1 MTIKMTEQQFREWAA
16 TAAFTAEES
25 IEGATAFDK
34 ATGDYDDDTGKR
46 ITVDGVYGWA
56 CKTVRATL
64 PDGSAFETFY
74 QMNIEWVGTER
85 ERYTE
90 DFEAEEGEGLPAIEL
105 QGVTLVDKD
114 GDALQGWE
122 VDSIAREAIP
132 GLTEINHEALIPAV
146 ITTDIDLDEESTDM
160 ETITLENDNAPAI
173 RFTGELVAET
183 SSSNNN
189 ASSYY
194 SGQTGRWTT
203 LKLYKTKGGKF
214 IAQSVGH
221 TQWQG
226 EHDRYK
232 SAVCENEAAV
242 IAFFGHGW
250 LAKDLYE
257 EAGIED
263 VQEVE

>member
-1 MTIKMTEQQFREWAA
+1 MTKMTEQQFREWAA

-25 IEGATAFDK
+25 LDGATAFQK
-34 ATGDYDDDTGKR
+34 ETGDYDDDTGER
-46 ITVDGVYGWA
+46 ITVDGVYAWSY
-56 CKTVRATL
+56 KTVRATL
-64 PDGSAFETFY
+64 PDGSTVETAY
-74 QMNIEWVGTER
+74 QMNVEWVGTER
-85 ERYTE
+85 ERYT
-90 DFEAEEGEGLPAIEL
+90 DDYEAKEGEGLPAIEL
-105 QGVTLVDKD
+105 QGVTLVDED

-132 GLTEINHEALIPAV
+132 GLTDIDNEALLPAV
-146 ITTDIDLDEESTDM
+146 KTEDIDEEDETM

-173 RFTGELVAET
+173 RFTGERVARV
-183 SSSNNN
+183 SSSPDT

-194 SGQTGRWTT
+194 SGHTGCYTI
-203 LKLYKTKGGKF
+203 LELYKTKGGKF
-214 IAQSVGH
+214 VAHSVGV

-226 EHDRYK
+226 EHDRHK
-232 SAVCENEAAV
+232 SAVCEDEAAV

-263 VQEVE
+263 VQYVE